1 MKEQINFPT
10 KLNLSTTELNNLMF
24 KSVDTLTSLS
34 SAFNANG
41 VIIEN
46 YLNDEDIQAFM
57 EEETPVVRYKKVQ
70 QAFEMILA
78 LKEYIEN
85 DLVTSLGNV
94 VCCLNIL
101 IDKKATKSLLCKEG
115 KDSNS
120 LRKRCYN
127 AIETLSANTIKDT
140 LGLTHEA
147 IIDNF
152 KDHLEPL
159 KKANHHSM
167 EVILSLLAKLSQG
180 LNPDKLSKAD
190 AVALTKLNEIHSE
203 YSKELYNEQ
212 QIDTNKRAEQIK
224 KEKQEL
230 LENIR
235 TNQHLTNQ
243 VSEVEK
249 KIAIKHLNRKKV

>member
-24 KSVDTLTSLS
+24 KSVEMLTSLS

-70 QAFEMILA
+70 QAFEMIFA
-78 LKEYIEN
+78 LKEYLEN
-85 DLVTSLGNV
+85 DIVTSLGNV

-101 IDKKATKSLLCKEG
+101 IDNKATKSLLCKEG

-127 AIETLSANTIKDT
+127 ALETLSANAIKDT
-140 LGLTHEA
+140 LGFTHEA

-152 KDHLEPL
+152 KEHLLPL

-190 AVALTKLNEIHSE
+190 AVALTKLNEIHAE
-203 YSKELYNEQ
+203 YSKALYDEQ
-212 QIDTNKRAEQIK
+212 QIQMNKRAEQIQ

-230 LENIR
+230 IEDIKK
-235 TNQHLTNQ
+235 NQYLTNQ
-243 VSEVEK
+243 ASEVVK
-249 KIAIKHLNRKKV
+249 TLAIKNLRSKKV

>member
-1 MKEQINFPT
+1 MTEQINLPT

-24 KSVDTLTSLS
+24 KSVDTLISLS

-70 QAFEMILA
+70 QAFEIILA

-127 AIETLSANTIKDT
+127 ALETLSANEIKNT
-140 LGLTHEA
+140 LGFTHEM
-147 IIDNF
+147 ILDNF

-203 YSKELYNEQ
+203 YSKELYDEQ

-230 LENIR
+230 LEDIKTNQHR
-235 TNQHLTNQ
+235 TNQA
-243 VSEVEK
+243 SEIAK
-249 KIAIKHLNRKKV
+249 KLALNNLNRKKV